1 MQLSIVLFII
11 KIEKGAKITFL
22 NSHGLIFRYYQWLN
36 AILKKSYILLV
47 LCCLSS
53 GWQRDIF
60 DCLLVIYRTRCSY
73 LETIGGGNH
82 HLAPITRIFN
92 KWTINKSFVLN
103 IIRDLMN
110 YDIRIISL
118 FTIRHEYV
126 GYQLRVIIWV
136 EVIVY
141 TRVTSV
147 IVYTS
152 KEWREEERKQYLRRK
167 YVILALYPCLRT
179 QLHL

>member
-1 MQLSIVLFII
+1 MAQC
-11 KIEKGAKITFL
+11 
-22 NSHGLIFRYYQWLN
+22 NP
-36 AILKKSYILLV
+36 KKSYILLV

-126 GYQLRVIIWV
+126 GY
-136 EVIVY
+136 
-141 TRVTSV
+141 
-147 IVYTS
+147 
-152 KEWREEERKQYLRRK
+152 
-167 YVILALYPCLRT
+167 
-179 QLHL
+179 